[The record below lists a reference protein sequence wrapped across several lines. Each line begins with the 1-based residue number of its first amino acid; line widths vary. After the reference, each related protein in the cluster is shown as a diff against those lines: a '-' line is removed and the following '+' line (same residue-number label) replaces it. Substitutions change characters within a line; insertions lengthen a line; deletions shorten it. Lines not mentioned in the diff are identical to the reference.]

1 MNLNIIGKPAYKLE
15 LPSNIARV
23 YLMSYVSHLRKNLR
37 VSDEEIHTEDMDLQ
51 DPLEYLEHF
60 MKILDQAVKKLEGR
74 PFLSAK
80 SCEAT
85 TPKEKQNER
94 QKDSEAAPHLFTN
107 RAPP

>member
-60 MKILDQAVKKLEGR
+60 MKNFGSNYQRNQKNDHSFYKALWGNNTEQ
-74 PFLSAK
+74 
-80 SCEAT
+80 EAYKRAHHRSSS
-85 TPKEKQNER
+85 PI
-94 QKDSEAAPHLFTN
+94 PH
-107 RAPP
+107 PP